1 MTVDDI
7 MDALGGRKAVAAALG
22 VSRCAPYNWRQ
33 DGIPARH
40 WPDLMQR
47 AAVFGVKGVSFEV
60 LRATGTKQRWL
71 RECRV
76 TPDSKAVRKPSA
88 RDGLRAGYKI
98 ETAAA

>member
-7 MDALGGRKAVAAALG
+7 MDALGGRKAVASALG

-47 AAVFGVKGVSFEV
+47 AAVLGIKGVSFEV
-60 LRATGTKQRWL
+60 LRVTGTKKRWM
-71 RECRV
+71 RERRV
-76 TPDSKAVRKPSA
+76 TTDSTAVRKSSA
-88 RDGLRAGYKI
+88 RDGLRAGHKI